1 MKMQF
6 IDGEEWP
13 PSVAEADVQ
22 MNYPPGVPK
31 HKQFA
36 LGHEFFS
43 LLPGSGVKTNELKGI
58 QTGSMGCRFVK
69 SE

>member
-1 MKMQF
+1 MKMQL

-22 MNYPPGVPK
+22 MNCSPGVPK

-43 LLPGSGVKTNELKGI
+43 LLPGTGVRTNELK
-58 QTGSMGCRFVK
+58 
-69 SE
+69 